1 MEGVSVAEKP
11 VRFRTMEDFTDLVP
25 VHCVWE
31 ITLACDLKCRHC
43 GSRAGKRR
51 PDELNTAECFEVIEA
66 LARLGTREV
75 NLIGGEAY
83 LRKDWTDLVRHV
95 KANGMR
101 CLIQTGGRNFNK
113 KFIDAA
119 IEAGLDGLGVSIDG
133 LEELHDYLRG
143 VPGSF
148 NRAIE
153 TLKHAREA
161 GLGISVNSQIGSRT
175 APDLPGILDKIIE
188 IGATHWQLQL
198 TVAMGNAVDNDELL
212 LQPYKLAEIM
222 PLLAELH
229 ERAVQN
235 NIVTVMGN
243 NIGYFGPYE
252 HVWRGL
258 GDDRFHWTGC
268 SGGHTVIALEA
279 DGLVKGCP
287 SLESGEFGV
296 GNVREMSIEDM
307 WKRSERMRFS
317 RLRSSEQLSGFCGT
331 CYYRDVCLGGC
342 TWTSHSLFGEIGNNP
357 YCHYRVLELK
367 KQGLRER
374 IVKKENAPD
383 SSFAIG
389 KFDLVCEPIDG
400 PAESLPAQRSFV
412 SITRARKTDSPA
424 NDVRMRNDQRNPI
437 ELALCRNCRQ
447 YVYKHETT
455 CPHCEADIEEARAKW
470 VDKRSQ
476 ILASQAK
483 LERALAVLKAGFIS
497 EEISSSNNNSLT

>member
-1 MEGVSVAEKP
+1 MENP
-11 VRFRTMEDFTDLVP
+11 VRFRKKEDFRDSVP
-25 VHCVWE
+25 VHAVWE

-51 PDELNTAECFEVIEA
+51 TDELSTEECFEVIEA

-83 LRKDWTDLVRHV
+83 MRRDWTDLVRHV
-95 KANGMR
+95 RKNGMR
-101 CLIQTGGRNFNK
+101 CLIQTGGLNFNK
-113 KFIDAA
+113 KFVDAA
-119 IEAGLDGLGVSIDG
+119 VDAGLDGLGVSIDG

-148 NRAIE
+148 NRAVE
-153 TLKHAREA
+153 TLLRARDA
-161 GLGISVNSQIGSRT
+161 GLSISVNSQIGSRT

-188 IGATHWQLQL
+188 VGAKQWQLQL

-222 PLLAELH
+222 PLLAGLYEHAKENGVLM
-229 ERAVQN
+229 
-235 NIVTVMGN
+235 IPGN

-258 GDDRFHWTGC
+258 GDDRYHWTGC

-307 WKRSERMRFS
+307 WHRSERMRFS

-342 TWTSHSLFGEIGNNP
+342 TWTSHSLFGEVGNNP
-357 YCHYRVLELK
+357 YCHYRVLELQ

-383 SSFAIG
+383 RSFAIG
-389 KFDLVCEPIDG
+389 KFDLVCEPMDS
-400 PAESLPAQRSFV
+400 PVESAAVQRSFV
-412 SITRARKTDSPA
+412 SITRARKTDSPT
-424 NDVRMRNDQRNPI
+424 NDVRLRNDQRDPI
-437 ELALCRNCRQ
+437 ELAICRNCRE

-455 CPHCEADIEEARAKW
+455 CPHCDADIEKARDLW
-470 VDKRSQ
+470 VSKRKKA
-476 ILASQAK
+476 LASQAK

-497 EEISSSNNNSLT
+497 DEISSSNNNLST

>member
-1 MEGVSVAEKP
+1 MTTVSEKP
-11 VRFRTMEDFTDLVP
+11 ARFRTKEDFRDAVP

-43 GSRAGKRR
+43 GSRAGKSRS
-51 PDELNTAECFEVIEA
+51 DELSTAECFEVIEA

-83 LRKDWTDLVRHV
+83 MRRDWTDLVRHV
-95 KANGMR
+95 KDNGMR

-113 KFIDAA
+113 KFIEMAVD
-119 IEAGLDGLGVSIDG
+119 AGLDGLGVSING
-133 LEELHDYLRG
+133 LEDLHDYLRG

-153 TLKHAREA
+153 TLNAANEA
-161 GLGISVNSQIGSRT
+161 GIVTSVNTQIGSRT
-175 APDLPGILDKIIE
+175 APDMHGILDKIIE
-188 IGATHWQLQL
+188 VGAVSWQLQL

-222 PLLAELH
+222 PLLAELYP
-229 ERAVQN
+229 RAQAN
-235 NIVTVMGN
+235 NVLVVPGN

-252 HVWRGL
+252 HLWRGL

-287 SLESGEFGV
+287 SLESREFGV
-296 GNVREMSIEDM
+296 GNIREMTMEDM
-307 WKRSERMRFS
+307 WHRSETMKFS
-317 RLRSSEQLSGFCGT
+317 RLRSSEQLWGFCGG

-342 TWTSHSLFGEIGNNP
+342 TWTSHSLFGQVGNNP
-357 YCHYRVLELK
+357 YCHHRVLELQ

-374 IVKKENAPD
+374 IVKKEEAAKD
-383 SSFAIG
+383 SFAIG
-389 KFDLVCEPIDG
+389 RFDLVCEPIG
-400 PAESLPAQRSFV
+400 APAEAVTAASGLV
-412 SITRARKTDSPA
+412 SITRAPRA
-424 NDVRMRNDQRNPI
+424 NGARMRNDQRDPI
-437 ELALCRNCRQ
+437 ELAICRNCRE
-447 YVYKHETT
+447 YVFKHEVA
-455 CPHCEADIEEARAKW
+455 CPHCGVDIEKARAHWSEQRAKA
-470 VDKRSQ
+470 
-476 ILASQAK
+476 LASQAK

-497 EEISSSNNNSLT
+497 DEISSSNDPLT

>member
-1 MEGVSVAEKP
+1 MEKP
-11 VRFRTMEDFTDLVP
+11 VRFREKEDFRDSVP

-51 PDELNTAECFEVIEA
+51 TDELSTEECFGVIES

-75 NLIGGEAY
+75 SLIGGEAY
-83 LRKDWTDLVRHV
+83 MRRDWPDLVRHIRQ
-95 KANGMR
+95 NGMR
-101 CLIQTGGRNFNK
+101 CVIQTGGLNFNQ
-113 KFIDAA
+113 KFVDAA
-119 IEAGLDGLGVSIDG
+119 VDAGLDGVGVSLDG
-133 LEELHDYLRG
+133 MEELHDYLRG

-148 NRAIE
+148 NRAVG
-153 TLKHAREA
+153 TLRRVRDA
-161 GLGISVNSQIGSRT
+161 GLSISVNSQIGSRT
-175 APDLPGILDKIIE
+175 APDLPGILDTIIE
-188 IGATHWQLQL
+188 VGAKQWQLQL

-212 LQPYKLAEIM
+212 LQPYKLTEIM

-229 ERAVQN
+229 ARAREN
-235 NIVTVMGN
+235 NVLVIPGN

-252 HVWRGL
+252 HIWRGL
-258 GDDRFHWTGC
+258 GDDRYHWTGC

-296 GNVREMSIEDM
+296 GNIREMSMDDM
-307 WKRSERMRFS
+307 WHRNERMRFS

-331 CYYRDVCLGGC
+331 CYYKDVCLGGC
-342 TWTSHSLFGEIGNNP
+342 TWTSHSLFGEVGNNP

-383 SSFAIG
+383 NSFAIG
-389 KFDLVCEPIDG
+389 KFDLVSEPIDA
-400 PAESLPAQRSFV
+400 PLPKSVPMQSSFV
-412 SITRARKTDSPA
+412 RITRARKTESP
-424 NDVRMRNDQRNPI
+424 VTTEKIRNDQRAPI
-437 ELALCRNCRQ
+437 ELALCRNCGE

-455 CPHCEADIEEARAKW
+455 CPHCKGDIEEARVLW
-470 VDKRSQ
+470 VSKRKQ
-476 ILASQAK
+476 ALASQAK
-483 LERALAVLKAGFIS
+483 LERALAVLKGGFIS
-497 EEISSSNNNSLT
+497 DEISSSNNNLLT

>member
-1 MEGVSVAEKP
+1 MEKP
-11 VRFRTMEDFTDLVP
+11 VRFRTNKDFSDCIP

-43 GSRAGKRR
+43 GSRAGTRR
-51 PDELNTAECFEVIEA
+51 PDELNTAECFEVIES

-83 LRKDWTDLVRHV
+83 LRKDWTDLVRHIRR
-95 KANGMR
+95 NGMR

-119 IEAGLDGLGVSIDG
+119 VDAGLDGLGVSLDG

-148 NRAIE
+148 TRAIE
-153 TLKHAREA
+153 TLQRAREA
-161 GLGISVNSQIGSRT
+161 GLGISVNTQIGSRT
-175 APDLPGILDKIIE
+175 AVDLPGILDKIIE

-222 PLLAELH
+222 PLLADLYK
-229 ERAVQN
+229 RASEH
-235 NIVTVMGN
+235 NIVTIMGN

-252 HVWRGL
+252 HLWRGL

-287 SLESGEFGV
+287 SLESEEFGG
-296 GNVREMSIEDM
+296 GNVRDMSLESI
-307 WKRSERMRFS
+307 WQQSERMRFS
-317 RLRSSEQLSGFCGT
+317 RLRSSEQLWGFCGT
-331 CYYRDVCLGGC
+331 CYYRDACLGGC
-342 TWTSHSLFGEIGNNP
+342 TWTSHSLFGQVGNNP
-357 YCHYRVLELK
+357 YCHYRVNELK

-374 IVKKENAPD
+374 IAKKENAPD
-383 SSFAIG
+383 RSFAIG
-389 KFDLVCEPIDG
+389 RFDLVCEPIDAPEV
-400 PAESLPAQRSFV
+400 PAPVQQTLV
-412 SITRARKTDSPA
+412 KITRPSRANIRKTPTPQLA
-424 NDVRMRNDQRNPI
+424 NGKAGQTGPR
-437 ELALCRNCRQ
+437 ELVELTICRNCQ
-447 YVYKHETT
+447 EYVYPHEIT
-455 CPHCEADIEEARAKW
+455 CPHCTADIEEARTRW
-470 VDKRSQ
+470 VAKRSQ
-476 ILASQAK
+476 MFASQAK
-483 LERALAVLKAGFIS
+483 LERVLAALKAGFVS
-497 EEISSSNNNSLT
+497 DEVSSNHNSIT